1 MPDPETTEPAPA
13 ETTDDEARTTSL
25 AELGWTDEWA
35 EELTR
40 VAAPSGSRPARVVR
54 AERGASVVD
63 DGAEELMVTTSAVPG
78 VTTGDWVVVDPDD
91 NAVALL
97 TRRTAVRRAE
107 ASGRSHE
114 QVLAAN
120 VDLVAVVVSL
130 ALEPDLGRLERLIA
144 VAWVSGATPLVVL
157 TKADLV
163 DDADAVAFD
172 VAQAAPGVDVVVVS
186 SETGEGL
193 GLLATWLRPGRTVVL
208 LGQSGVGKSTLVNA
222 LAGEQRVAT
231 GVVGVTG
238 KGRHVTTSRELVR
251 LPSGALLLDTPGL
264 RGVGVVGDSEGIDHT
279 FPEIEALT
287 EQCRFGDCSHNTEP
301 GCAVLAA
308 LESGELAPRRLE
320 SWRKLLKEA
329 EWMARRGDA
338 RLMAEERK
346 RWKQIGASVR
356 RSGVVRTLTYWR

>member
-1 MPDPETTEPAPA
+1 M
-13 ETTDDEARTTSL
+13 
-25 AELGWTDEWA
+25 
-35 EELTR
+35 
-40 VAAPSGSRPARVVR
+40 R
-54 AERGASVVD
+54 AERGACVVD
-63 DGAEELMVTTSAVPG
+63 DGSLEFMVSTAVLPG
-78 VTTGDWVVVDPDD
+78 VTTGDWLVLDPDD
-91 NAVALL
+91 LAVAMLS
-97 TRRTAVRRAE
+97 RRTAVRRAE

-130 ALEPDLGRLERLIA
+130 AVDPDLGRLERLIA

-163 DDADAVAFD
+163 DDAETVAAD

-186 SETGEGL
+186 AETGQGL
-193 GLLATWLRPGRTVVL
+193 DVLESWLHLGRTLAL

-222 LAGEQRVAT
+222 LAGEERVAT
-231 GVVGVTG
+231 GAVGVTG
-238 KGRHVTTSRELVR
+238 KGRHVTTSRELIR
-251 LPSGALLLDTPGL
+251 LPSGAVLLDTPGL

-287 EQCRFGDCSHNTEP
+287 QECKFGDCSHQSEP

-320 SWRKLLKEA
+320 SWRKLIKEA

-356 RSGVVRTLTYWR
+356 RSGVVRP